1 MAVVQS
7 TRAMSVI
14 CSIEASS
21 YSLRH
26 ISVRDDSCDE
36 TSHESS
42 HETSPTTY
50 TTVTVILFFVE
61 F

>member
-1 MAVVQS
+1 MNL
-7 TRAMSVI
+7 T
-14 CSIEASS
+14 IEAAS

-26 ISVRDDSCDE
+26 VSVRDDSCDE

-50 TTVTVILFFVE
+50 TTVTVILLFVE

>member
-1 MAVVQS
+1 MVNLLGLDTPA
-7 TRAMSVI
+7 TRL
-14 CSIEASS
+14 EAAS

-26 ISVRDDSCDE
+26 VSVRDDSCDE

-50 TTVTVILFFVE
+50 TTVTVILLFVE

>member
-1 MAVVQS
+1 MEAIV
-7 TRAMSVI
+7 
-14 CSIEASS
+14 EASS

-26 ISVRDDSCDE
+26 KSVRDDSCDE

-50 TTVTVILFFVE
+50 TTVTVILFFC
-61 F
+61 